1 MKRNRWTFG
10 LGTIGRDMVYALVN
24 MYLIFYMTDVICV
37 PTRILWHITFIIFA
51 ARIFD
56 ACNDPVMGLI
66 VDNTKTKFG
75 KFKPWIAF
83 GAFTSG
89 ILTILLFSDFK
100 VSGSAYTVF
109 FAVVYLLWGITFTT
123 NDISYWSMLPA
134 LSVDQKEREKI
145 GAVARLCANIGL
157 FSVVAGIVP
166 LTAFLSNKTGSLT
179 KAYFVFAVI
188 TAISMWLTQ
197 SITLIGVIE
206 PKITKEQ
213 NRTTLTELL
222 HIIAGNDQLIFT
234 ALLMTQFMT
243 GYTTTTRFGLYFF
256 KYAYGDE
263 RMYSVF
269 AVILGLSQIT
279 ALSIFPLLSKFF
291 VRKTVFTL
299 ATCMVLTGYVLFFF
313 APVHTMI
320 FIGIAGILIFVGE
333 AFIQLMMFMFLADC
347 VDYGHW
353 KLGKRNDSISFSLQ
367 PFISKFSNALGSS
380 IVSAVIIVSG
390 IKEAISAEDVSIGGL
405 LMMKTAMLLFPP
417 LCIGAS
423 YLLYRKYYKIDETMY
438 KKILDDLELRGELTR
453 DKTRTQPHVL

>member
-1 MKRNRWTFG
+1 
-10 LGTIGRDMVYALVN
+10 
-24 MYLIFYMTDVICV
+24 MYLLFYMTDVICV

-157 FSVVAGIVP
+157 FSVVASIVP

-197 SITLIGVIE
+197 SIT
-206 PKITKEQ
+206 
-213 NRTTLTELL
+213 
-222 HIIAGNDQLIFT
+222 
-234 ALLMTQFMT
+234 
-243 GYTTTTRFGLYFF
+243 
-256 KYAYGDE
+256 
-263 RMYSVF
+263 
-269 AVILGLSQIT
+269 
-279 ALSIFPLLSKFF
+279 
-291 VRKTVFTL
+291 
-299 ATCMVLTGYVLFFF
+299 
-313 APVHTMI
+313 
-320 FIGIAGILIFVGE
+320 
-333 AFIQLMMFMFLADC
+333 
-347 VDYGHW
+347 
-353 KLGKRNDSISFSLQ
+353 
-367 PFISKFSNALGSS
+367 
-380 IVSAVIIVSG
+380 
-390 IKEAISAEDVSIGGL
+390 
-405 LMMKTAMLLFPP
+405 
-417 LCIGAS
+417 
-423 YLLYRKYYKIDETMY
+423 
-438 KKILDDLELRGELTR
+438 
-453 DKTRTQPHVL
+453 